1 MTTAL
6 LKGRHAVVT
15 GGSRGIGHAIAQRL
29 LASGAHVTI
38 MGRNPQTLDE
48 AAQKLADRAGRIHSE
63 SVDVTQGDSV
73 AKAFERA
80 RLRFGLVDIL
90 VSNAGQALSER
101 FDRVDQSQW
110 QQMIEVNLTGTF
122 HCMQAVLPGMLQ
134 RKWGRI
140 VNVASTAGLVGYAYV
155 SAYCAAKHGVIGLT
169 RAVALETAA
178 RGVTVNAVCPGY
190 TETDIVAD
198 AIATIQEKTGKSEQE
213 ARAFLA
219 SRNPQGRL
227 VQPGDVAQAV
237 VWLCQPGSESIN
249 GQSIPVDGGEVMV
262 G

>member
-1 MTTAL
+1 MMTSL

-15 GGSRGIGHAIAQRL
+15 GGSRGIGYAIAQRL
-29 LASGAHVTI
+29 LASGARVTI
-38 MGRNPQTLDE
+38 MGRNAQALDD
-48 AAQKLADRAGRIHSE
+48 ATQQLAGIGTIQSE
-63 SVDVTQGDSV
+63 SVDVTQADSV
-73 AKAFERA
+73 AQAFDSS
-80 RLRFGLVDIL
+80 RLQFGPIDVLVN
-90 VSNAGQALSER
+90 NAGQATSER

-122 HCMQAVLPGMLQ
+122 HCMQAALPDMLQ
-134 RKWGRI
+134 HKWGRI
-140 VNVASTAGLVGYAYV
+140 VNVASTAGLIGYAYV

-169 RAVALETAA
+169 RAVALETATK
-178 RGVTVNAVCPGY
+178 GVTVNAVCPGY